1 MQRLE
6 GRSIIF
12 TLCVNTIP
20 THIIVKDYLQF
31 LYLQI
36 TNIQAI
42 SFPQGNSEYPHE
54 GIFDVLPVVDVNRI
68 VQRSYDLDFHSG
80 FDIYTVAA
88 LAAPGSYF
96 VQCHNIDGSYWLIV
110 CKFIQIIAVNQVH
123 IGSFAMK

>member
-1 MQRLE
+1 M
-6 GRSIIF
+6 
-12 TLCVNTIP
+12 
-20 THIIVKDYLQF
+20 
-31 LYLQI
+31 
-36 TNIQAI
+36 
-42 SFPQGNSEYPHE
+42 SFPQRNAGYPHE

-96 VQCHNIDGSYWLIV
+96 VQCHNIDGSYWLIGY
-110 CKFIQIIAVNQVH
+110 KFIQIIAVNQVH

>member
-31 LYLQI
+31 FYLQI

-42 SFPQGNSEYPHE
+42 SFPQGNPEDTHE

-68 VQRSYDLDFHSG
+68 VQRCYDLDFHSG
-80 FDIYTVAA
+80 FDIYTIAA
-88 LAAPGSYF
+88 FATPGSYF
-96 VQCHNIDGSYWLIV
+96 VQCHNIDGPYWLI
-110 CKFIQIIAVNQVH
+110 C
-123 IGSFAMK
+123 